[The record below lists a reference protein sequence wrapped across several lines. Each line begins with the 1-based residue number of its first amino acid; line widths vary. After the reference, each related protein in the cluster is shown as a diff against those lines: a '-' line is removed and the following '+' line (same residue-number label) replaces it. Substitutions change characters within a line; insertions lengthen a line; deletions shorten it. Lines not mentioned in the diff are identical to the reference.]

1 MFTLVLALICALL
14 VAVFAVQNAK
24 PVAVAFLVWRFEV
37 SLVLIILGAAALGAV
52 AVFLLGTLRLVQQSR
67 SIREATQ
74 RVQQLES
81 ELERCKEQKIKDQK
95 KKEAPTTD
103 NERNSRS

>member
-24 PVAVAFLVWRFEV
+24 PVAVTFLVWRFEV

-67 SIREATQ
+67 RMREATQ
-74 RVQQLES
+74 HVQQLES
-81 ELERCKEQKIKDQK
+81 ELERLQERKTESQK
-95 KKEAPTTD
+95 KKEMPATD
-103 NERNSRS
+103 GERNSRS